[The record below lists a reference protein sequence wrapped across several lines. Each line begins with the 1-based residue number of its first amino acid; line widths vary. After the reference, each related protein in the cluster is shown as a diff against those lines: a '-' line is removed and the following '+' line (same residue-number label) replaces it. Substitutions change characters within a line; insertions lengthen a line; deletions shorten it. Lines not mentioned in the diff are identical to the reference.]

1 MIPHGREDCPLVV
14 NQLCAFSRLP
24 IHLASPVCGRF
35 WPSVGLI
42 GFRHALWRPVNH
54 SELVEIMP
62 PGIGGGI
69 GGDVDILVA
78 VSVRSPSPSSFLLL
92 LVRVDSHIITHD
104 ADGPNREIQKGRLC
118 HVVSRNPVG
127 VNGGVK

>member
-24 IHLASPVCGRF
+24 IHLASPVCSRF

-54 SELVEIMP
+54 LGLVETMP
-62 PGIGGGI
+62 PGI

-78 VSVRSPSPSSFLLL
+78 VWVRSPSPSSFLLL
-92 LVRVDSHIITHD
+92 LVSVDSHIITHD
-104 ADGPNREIQKGRLC
+104 ANDPNHEIQKGRLC